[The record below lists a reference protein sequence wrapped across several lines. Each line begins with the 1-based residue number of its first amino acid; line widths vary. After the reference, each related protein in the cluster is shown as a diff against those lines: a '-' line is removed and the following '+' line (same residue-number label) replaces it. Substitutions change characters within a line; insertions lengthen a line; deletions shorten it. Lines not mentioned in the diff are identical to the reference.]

1 MSTPSQ
7 GAAARIAALLEA
19 LGRDLEAL
27 KEAGAG
33 VPAVERNAVRMQGTL
48 RALQVQFLAP
58 GGCGDAEGC

>member
-48 RALQVQFLAP
+48 RALQVQFADLDP
-58 GGCGDAEGC
+58 EG